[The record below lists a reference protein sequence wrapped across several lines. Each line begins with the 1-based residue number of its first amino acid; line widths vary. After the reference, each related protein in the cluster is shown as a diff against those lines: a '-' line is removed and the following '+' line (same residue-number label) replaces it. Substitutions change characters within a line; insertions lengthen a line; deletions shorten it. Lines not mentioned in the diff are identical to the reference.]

1 MHCLETSISKM
12 LESLERDALNGDG
25 DTRLRAGAIALLLK
39 LTGVHPV
46 SAPAIEHDDLPGA
59 SRRMEKCL
67 HVLRGWARR
76 GYICPPVV
84 WGRDRAHVRWRA
96 RACDEAMILY
106 RLLKRGVRD
115 DELAHVM
122 RHVLQ
127 VPTDS
132 LADLARDEN
141 RIDKLFDSAA
151 VGV

>member
-1 MHCLETSISKM
+1 MHWLETSISTM
-12 LESLERDALNGDG
+12 LESLERDALNRDG
-25 DTRLRAGAIALLLK
+25 DTRLRAGAVALLLK

-76 GYICPPVV
+76 GYISPPVV

-96 RACDEAMILY
+96 RSCNEAMVLY
-106 RLLKRGVRD
+106 QLLKCGVRD
-115 DELAHVM
+115 DKLADAM
-122 RHVLQ
+122 QRVLQ
-127 VPTDS
+127 TPTDS

-141 RIDKLFDSAA
+141 GIDKLFDSAA